1 MGKIFNV
8 FKVRDQ
14 LVTDFE
20 KYVTGFIHI
29 NDERIRSKVHEEFQ
43 RGLLWPEPLIQLN
56 PSYGQVNYIN
66 DLVEEGILH
75 PECSRIFR
83 HGKTRDS
90 LGKPLRLYKHQ
101 EEAIRA
107 ANSGGNYVLTT
118 GTGSGKS
125 LAFIIPIVN
134 HVLRTG
140 SGKGIQ
146 AIIVY
151 PMNALAN
158 SQMQE
163 LSRYLK
169 HGYPEN
175 REPVTFR
182 RYTGQEG
189 MKDREEI
196 QENPPDILLTN
207 YVMLELILT
216 RVREKGLVQAGK
228 DLRFLVLDELHT
240 YRGRQGADV
249 AMLVRRVREAFEA
262 PNLQCIGTSATL
274 ASEGT
279 FDEQREQVAY
289 AASLLFGDLVMPE
302 NVIGETLCR
311 VTPERDLCDPRFIEE
326 LRHRISHPERYPLH
340 SYDAF
345 TNDPLSVWI
354 ESVLG
359 VGRQEPTGRLI
370 RQTPISITGSK
381 GAGQK
386 LAEIT
391 GVDENLCVE
400 AIQNQLAASYD
411 PLNAHP
417 ESKAAPFAFKVHQMI
432 SRGDTTYTSLEPP
445 GKRYITLRGQRYV
458 PGEDRSRVLYPL
470 AFCRE
475 CGHEYY
481 CVTQIIQ
488 PETGESRYE
497 PRQFGDEPIDADK
510 GDHNF
515 LPGYLYIDEDKPW
528 PADYDGVAARVPGSW
543 VDDSPTGQRIRR
555 YYVDKGRVPRLV
567 HVRPDGV
574 AVRPG
579 DNDTVACA
587 FIPSPFQFCPYCDIA
602 YVSARGGEYGKLATL
617 ATEGRSS
624 ATTIISLSAVQS
636 LRQCPELDESTR
648 KLLSFT
654 DNRQDASLQAG
665 HFNDFVQVGLIRSAL
680 FRAMAQAG
688 GSGLTHDML
697 PIKVLDAMNL
707 PLEAYA
713 SVGEGGL
720 DYQARTRARKAMHS
734 VLDYRLYCDLERGWR
749 VTSPNL
755 EQCDLLRIEY
765 MALDELCTD
774 ESVWDRKHPALTNA
788 SPETRKT
795 VCDVLLDYM
804 RRGLAIRAECL
815 NPDYGNVIRRRSE
828 QDLIEPWVID
838 PEERMR
844 EAAALFPCPRPT
856 IIRSRP
862 DDLYASG
869 RGLYCSYLRR
879 STTFLDY
886 PARLGLDDA
895 EIILRDLL
903 SVLLYGGLITEVP
916 EYRRQIENIPGYQL
930 KASAMIWKA
939 GDGTNPQPDPLRTWH
954 SSEKLEKANPFFIEH
969 YTEKAGDF
977 QGMEGREHT
986 AQVSA
991 EHRLERERR
1000 FREGQLPVLYCSPT
1014 MELGIDIRDL
1024 AVVNM
1029 RNVPPSP
1036 ANYAQRSGRAGR
1048 SGQPALVV
1056 TYCSTFSSHDQYF
1069 FRRPSLMVAGSVL
1082 PPRME
1087 LANEDL
1093 LRAHVHAIF
1102 LFEAEISLGSS
1113 MVNVLDVSDEN
1124 PTLAVNESIASALR
1138 DRSILKRAY
1147 ASARHVLESLE
1158 PDLQATDWYTD
1169 RWLEDV
1175 LNQAYISFDRACQ
1188 RWRDLY
1194 RSAKAQAERNFKIE
1208 TDMSCTDSRRKTRAG
1223 RLREEAVRQLGLLAN
1238 DRSYE
1243 DSDFYPYRYF
1253 AGEGFLPGYNF
1264 PRLPLSAYIPGRR
1277 GPRGKSEYISRPRFL
1292 AISEFG
1298 PRSFIYHEG
1307 ARYQI
1312 RKVILPPQVVQGDEA
1327 KLALET
1333 MKQCS
1338 RCGCVHPFNDGD
1350 DINICSNCGHKLG
1363 SAVTNLFRMTN
1374 VATERAARIN
1384 CDEEERQRM
1393 GYDIKV
1399 GFRFATV
1406 GGKPSFRVAQV
1417 FHENNEIATITY
1429 APSATISK
1437 ISLGWFRRKEDEVLP
1452 GFVLDLETGRWARG
1466 SKLVERDDE
1475 SAPDE
1480 DEMTSRKERV
1490 IPYVDDT
1497 KNCLIF
1503 KPARRLDKSAMA
1515 TVQAVL
1521 KNAIQVKYQLEDSE
1535 LAAEPLPDKDDRRLI
1550 LLYEASEGGAGVLR
1564 NLVDDPNALAETA
1577 SCALRICHYDPD
1589 TLEDLGSAP
1598 KEEEGCEAA
1607 CYDCLMSYSNQMDH
1621 AILDRKHDKV
1631 IELLKKLQSSQTKAS
1646 PVGKPRGEHL
1656 EALLAKCESDLERKW
1671 LNYVADLDLR
1681 LPTEAQKYLDV
1692 ANTRVDFYYE
1702 IDSAPAVA
1710 VYIDGPDHEM
1720 SDQIEVDRR
1729 QEKVLTELG
1738 IMCLRFSYDDD
1749 WERIISEHPNI
1760 FGKIGHGS
1768 GRGGAT

>member
-8 FKVRDQ
+8 FKVRNQ

-29 NDERIRSKVHEEFQ
+29 NDERIRNKVHEEFQ

-56 PSYGQVNYIN
+56 PSYAQANYID
-66 DLVEEGILH
+66 DLVEEGLLH

-107 ANSGGNYVLTT
+107 ADSGSNYVLTT

-125 LAFIIPIVN
+125 LAFTIPIVN

-158 SQMQE
+158 SQMEE

-169 HGYPEN
+169 HGYPKN
-175 REPVTFR
+175 CEPVTFR
-182 RYTGQEG
+182 RYTGQES

-249 AMLVRRVREAFEA
+249 AILVRRVREAFEA

-279 FDEQREQVAY
+279 FDEQRERVAN
-289 AASLLFGDLVMPE
+289 AASLLFGDPVMPE

-311 VTPERDLCDPRFIEE
+311 VTPERDLYDPRFIEE
-326 LRHRISHPERYPLH
+326 LRCRISHPERDFLD

-345 TNDPLSVWI
+345 TNDPLSIWI

-359 VGRQEPTGRLI
+359 VGQKERTGKLI
-370 RQTPISITGSK
+370 RQTPISITGPK
-381 GAGQK
+381 GAARK
-386 LAEIT
+386 LAKLT
-391 GVDENLCVE
+391 GVDESLCVE
-400 AIQNQLAASYD
+400 TIQNQLASSYD

-432 SRGDTTYTSLEPP
+432 SRGDTSYASLESP
-445 GKRYITLRGQRYV
+445 GERYVTLRGQRYV
-458 PGEDRSRVLYPL
+458 PREDRARVLYPL
-470 AFCRE
+470 VFCRE

-481 CVTQIIQ
+481 CVTQVIR
-488 PETGESRYE
+488 PETGQLRYE
-497 PRQFGDEPIDADK
+497 PRQFGDIVDDANRSD
-510 GDHNF
+510 GSF

-528 PADYDGVAARVPGSW
+528 PADTEGVVDRVPENW
-543 VDDSPTGQRIRR
+543 VEDSPTGQRIKR
-555 YYVDKGRVPRLV
+555 YYEDRGRVPRP
-567 HVRPDGV
+567 VRVQPDGV
-574 AVRPG
+574 AAKPEDDDAV
-579 DNDTVACA
+579 TCA

-636 LRQCPELDESTR
+636 LRQCPELAESTR

-680 FRAMAQAG
+680 FRAMAQAED
-688 GSGLTHDML
+688 SGLTHDIL
-697 PIKVLDAMNL
+697 PIKALDAMNL

-713 SVGEGGL
+713 SVSESGL
-720 DYQARTRARKAMHS
+720 DYQARTRARKAMQS

-749 VTSPNL
+749 VTTPNL

-765 MALDELCTD
+765 MALDELCRD
-774 ESVWDRKHPALTNA
+774 ERIWDGKHPALAAA
-788 SPETRKT
+788 SPETREV
-795 VCDVLLDYM
+795 VCSVLLDHM
-804 RRGLAIRAECL
+804 RRGLAINAECL
-815 NPDYGNVIRRRSE
+815 NPDYGTIIRRRSE
-828 QDLIEPWVID
+828 QDLIEPWAIE
-838 PEERMR
+838 PTEHMR
-844 EAAALFPCPRPT
+844 EAAVLFPCSEPKT
-856 IIRSRP
+856 IRHRR
-862 DDLYASG
+862 DDLYSAG
-869 RGLYCSYLRR
+869 RGLYCRYLRR
-879 STTFLDY
+879 STTFVDY
-886 PARLGLDDA
+886 PLSLSLEDA
-895 EIILRDLL
+895 EIILSDLL
-903 SVLLYGGLITEVP
+903 SVLLYGGLLTEVP
-916 EYRRQIENIPGYQL
+916 EHRRYVKDIPGYQV

-939 GDGTNPQPDPLRTWH
+939 GNGTNPRPDPLRTWPD
-954 SSEKLEKANPFFIEH
+954 SERPQRVNPFFLEH
-969 YTEKAGDF
+969 YTGKAREF
-977 QGMEGREHT
+977 LGMEGREHT
-986 AQVSA
+986 AQIA
-991 EHRLERERR
+991 TEHRLERERR

-1056 TYCSTFSSHDQYF
+1056 TYCSTFSPHDQYF

-1093 LRAHVHAIF
+1093 LRAHVHAIL

-1124 PTLAVNESIASALR
+1124 PTLTVNESIASALR
-1138 DRSILKRAY
+1138 DRSILKRAHG
-1147 ASARHVLESLE
+1147 SARHVLESLE

-1175 LNQAYISFDRACQ
+1175 LNQAYISFDRVCG

-1194 RSAKAQAERNFKIE
+1194 RSAKAQADRSYKIE
-1208 TDMSCTDSRRKTRAG
+1208 TDLSCTDFSKKNRAG
-1223 RLREEAVRQLGLLAN
+1223 RLLREAIQQLKLLAN
-1238 DRSYE
+1238 EGSYE
-1243 DSDFYPYRYF
+1243 DCDFYPYRYF

-1327 KLALET
+1327 RLALET

-1338 RCGCVHPFNDGD
+1338 ACGCVHPFIDGD

-1363 SAVTNLFRMTN
+1363 SALTNLFRMAN

-1393 GYDIKV
+1393 GYDIKA
-1399 GFRFATV
+1399 GFRFAMV

-1437 ISLGWFRRKEDEVLP
+1437 ISLGWLRRKEDEVLP

-1466 SKLVERDDE
+1466 SRLVERDDE
-1475 SAPDE
+1475 SVPDE
-1480 DEMTSRKERV
+1480 DEMTNRKERV

-1503 KPARRLDKSAMA
+1503 KPAHRLDNSAMA
-1515 TVQAVL
+1515 TVQAAL

-1550 LLYEASEGGAGVLR
+1550 LLYEASEGGAGILR

-1598 KEEEGCEAA
+1598 EEEEGCEAA

-1631 IELLKKLQSSQTKAS
+1631 IELFKRLQSSQTKAS

-1656 EALLAKCESDLERKW
+1656 ETLLAKCESDLERKW

-1710 VYIDGPDHEM
+1710 VYIDGPDHGM
-1720 SDQIEVDRR
+1720 SDQMQVDRR
-1729 QEKVLTELG
+1729 QEKALTELG

-1760 FGKIGHGS
+1760 FGKIGHGA
-1768 GRGGAT
+1768 GRGDAT